1 MSYQRN
7 IYHKLFSGNFRD
19 IDPHQLVY
27 ELMSKRTPG
36 TVKATVAKNVRW
48 AQYAHNAKAAT
59 FLDRVFHFLG
69 YKNGVF
75 TNFIAPVQLLLED
88 IESCDADDKADH
100 QEDLSSIVRGGLQE
114 AEESFKSMLKTGSPF
129 ASFPNKGLSL
139 LHVGSNYY
147 AERAALETDLDG
159 AVTTDA
165 RWRRKAARRSKLDEK
180 AAALEV
186 APPPQYTLTL
196 PFSSTGGRPSCV
208 SLYEHAPTLTLPL
221 PLTLTLPLVIPLTS
235 TYPGLGPTSTLSW
248 SMPRA

>member
-1 MSYQRN
+1 MRHHRRAALSFLVSASADPADPDKKRLIVHKRLQGFVLSKDL
-7 IYHKLFSGNFRD
+7 YHNLFSGNFRD

-48 AQYAHNAKAAT
+48 AQYVHNAKAAT

-180 AAALEV
+180 AAALGGC
-186 APPPQYTLTL
+186 T
-196 PFSSTGGRPSCV
+196 PFSIHPYPAFFLNWGSALVRV
-208 SLYEHAPTLTLPL
+208 S
-221 PLTLTLPLVIPLTS
+221 V
-235 TYPGLGPTSTLSW
+235 
-248 SMPRA
+248 